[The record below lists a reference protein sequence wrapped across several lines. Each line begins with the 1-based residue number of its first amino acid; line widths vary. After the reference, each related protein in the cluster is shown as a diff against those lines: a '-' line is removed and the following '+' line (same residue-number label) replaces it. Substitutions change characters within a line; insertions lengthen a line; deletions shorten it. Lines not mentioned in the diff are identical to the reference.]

1 MPSINRTTIISG
13 PARISF
19 GGQLFWSKGDVAF
32 KVINDRFDIQ
42 TAHFG
47 KVDERFSDRK
57 IEVTFEPSGAFNAAQ
72 AAVLWPY
79 AGTAVGTSIFTGSD
93 VPLTINGRD
102 GRQIVVHAAAVTQ
115 MPQIRLGVAQTM
127 LGSMTITGIVKNSTD
142 PTAATAY
149 YTESA
154 VAYPGDTGFA
164 VADILTKAYTG
175 VWGAAAP
182 WSAFQSEGGFT
193 IDFDLQLASQKVDG
207 IGTVDMRFAG
217 LNVTAKCVPVG
228 PTATD
233 VLTKVAGT
241 AGLGA
246 SIATADNLNIS
257 ATGVYVRLYRAAL
270 AESGLA
276 FGSEVKRISDT
287 SFIAT
292 RSVTAGAADPLFYV
306 GIAAPV

>member
-19 GGQLFWSKGDVAF
+19 GGQLFWSKGDVTF
-32 KVINDRFDIQ
+32 KVANDRFDI
-42 TAHFG
+42 TSSHFG

-57 IEVTFEPSGAFNAAQ
+57 IEVSFEPSGAFSAAV

-79 AGTAVGTSIFTGSD
+79 AGTAVGASIFTGAD

-102 GRQIVVHAAAVTQ
+102 GRQIVVHAAAVTK
-115 MPQIRLGVAQTM
+115 MPSLKLGVSETM
-127 LGSMTITGIVKNSTD
+127 LGSMTITGLVKNSTD

-164 VADILTKAYTG
+164 VADILTKAYAS

-182 WSAFQSEGGFT
+182 WSAFQSESGWT

-217 LNVTAKCVPVG
+217 LNVSAKCVPVG
-228 PTATD
+228 PTASD
-233 VLTKVAGT
+233 VLAKVAGT

-246 SIATADNLNIS
+246 SIATADNLNIT
-257 ATGVYVRLYRAAL
+257 AAGVYVRLYRAAI

-287 SFIAT
+287 EFIAT